1 MRPIRYLA
9 FIIFFFLNSCSP
21 TRIMSTWKPKNLAAK
36 KFDKILVLGLMQ
48 AKDGD
53 LREKMEQHLLTSLQ
67 SYGYN
72 VICACEE
79 YGPKSFENMT
89 EKQAVD
95 GLTNKGIDA
104 VLTVVLL
111 NKTKERYY
119 VPGSASYS
127 PYTMYHGQFWNYYTT
142 MHDRVYSTGYYR
154 EDTKYF
160 WETNLYDLSTKEL
173 LYSIQTGSFNPES
186 TESLSLEYGQ
196 LIAKNVVKNKILLV
210 PEKSQK
216 AF

>member
-1 MRPIRYLA
+1 MRSIGYLA
-9 FIIFFFLNSCSP
+9 FVAFFFLNSCSS
-21 TRIMSTWKPKNLAAK
+21 TRISSTWKPDNQVAK
-36 KFDKILVLGLMQ
+36 KFEKILVLGLMQ
-48 AKDGD
+48 ERDRD

-89 EKQAVD
+89 EKQAID
-95 GLTNKGIDA
+95 GLVGQGIDA

-119 VPGSASYS
+119 VPGRIYYS
-127 PYTMYHGQFWNYYTT
+127 PYAMYNSQFWNYYET
-142 MHDRVYSTGYYR
+142 MHDRIHSTGYYR

-160 WETNLYDLSTKEL
+160 WETNIYDLRTKEL
-173 LYSIQTGSFNPES
+173 LYSVQTNSFNPES
-186 TESLSLEYGQ
+186 TESLGQEYGQ
-196 LIAKNVVKNKILLV
+196 LIAKNVAKNKILLV
-210 PEKSQK
+210 PGKSQNT
-216 AF
+216 F

>member
-1 MRPIRYLA
+1 
-9 FIIFFFLNSCSP
+9 
-21 TRIMSTWKPKNLAAK
+21 MSTWKPKDLAAK

-48 AKDGD
+48 EKGGD

-67 SYGYN
+67 FYGYN

-89 EKQAVD
+89 EKQAID

-119 VPGSASYS
+119 VPGRSSYS
-127 PYTMYHGQFWNYYTT
+127 PYTMYNGQFWNYYTT
-142 MHDRVYSTGYYR
+142 MHDRIYSTGYYR

>member
-1 MRPIRYLA
+1 MRTTRCLA
-9 FIIFFFLNSCSP
+9 FVVLLFLSSCGP
-21 TRIMSTWKPKNLAAK
+21 TRITSTWKPDDVTSK

-48 AKDGD
+48 EKDRD
-53 LREKMEQHLLTSLQ
+53 LREKMEQHLLNSLQ

-89 EKQAVD
+89 EKQAIG

-104 VLTVVLL
+104 VLTIVLL

-119 VPGSASYS
+119 VPARVYYS
-127 PYTMYHGQFWNYYTT
+127 PYAMYHDQFWNYYETI
-142 MHDRVYSTGYYR
+142 HGRIQSTGYYR
-154 EDTKYF
+154 DDTKYF
-160 WETNLYDLSTKEL
+160 WETNLYDLTTGKL
-173 LYSIQTGSFNPES
+173 LYSIQTSSFNPES
-186 TESLSLEYGQ
+186 TESLSQEYGQ
-196 LIAKNVVKNKILLV
+196 LIARNVVKNKVLLA
-210 PEKSQK
+210 PDKSQK